1 MITWQSNYNVCGLH
15 DVPYCAIC
23 DQLTDFPVCVISVIY
38 LRDHTIFE
46 VSLLKARTYPKI
58 ICFDYTKKLRGVL
71 IWDRWQMLATQ
82 IEKHSFLYY
91 FSNAKTNKVIR
102 RVHWLEI
109 LQGHPAIIP
118 EGFILVAP
126 SSAKKT
132 VAPEE
137 HEISIILAQTWCQFD
152 VITGRIKSRHIDNSY
167 RYIHI
172 CFSMMSSAPCDVAR

>member
-38 LRDHTIFE
+38 LTDHTIFE

-82 IEKHSFLYY
+82 IEKHSFLCY
-91 FSNAKTNKVIR
+91 FSYAKTSKVIR

-109 LQGHPAIIP
+109 LQGHPRNHTRGIY
-118 EGFILVAP
+118 F
-126 SSAKKT
+126 SSSFFRKKD
-132 VAPEE
+132 
-137 HEISIILAQTWCQFD
+137 SR
-152 VITGRIKSRHIDNSY
+152 TGRTWN
-167 RYIHI
+167 IHN
-172 CFSMMSSAPCDVAR
+172 FSPNLVPIWCDYWANKVTPHRQLV